1 MQKIRRRISKIS
13 KITLFD
19 IKKGIAKKQ
28 WYIPNTAYKEEGDKI
43 EKEIGI
49 RPIFIYS
56 VSSRKYKWVKN

>member
-43 EKEIGI
+43 KK
-49 RPIFIYS
+49 RNRNKTCIYLFS
-56 VSSRKYKWVKN
+56 F